1 MEQVISSRFHTTQT
15 RFCTPASFQQEM
27 QYSLNLPMCV
37 PVATQSRHE
46 GKSEKTREEATEE
59 VTQNQ
64 DGLSLLS
71 TAIKLVS
78 NDIDTQY

>member
-27 QYSLNLPMCV
+27 QYSLNLPTCV
-37 PVATQSRHE
+37 PVATQSRPE
-46 GKSEKTREEATEE
+46 GKSEKTREEA
-59 VTQNQ
+59 TQNQ

-71 TAIKLVS
+71 TAITSVS

>member
-27 QYSLNLPMCV
+27 ENSLNLPTCV
-37 PVATQSRHE
+37 PVATQSRPD
-46 GKSEKTREEATEE
+46 GKSEKTREATEE

-71 TAIKLVS
+71 TAITSVS